1 MKTYKLLKDIH
12 NPDHDKR
19 RAYGYQ
25 KLNTFKAG
33 TFFEG
38 KPVSVEE
45 HAWRAM
51 AFISCKEWGHVNGDL
66 AALLIGSSVETE
78 PNNWHEIATTN
89 GGCHHM
95 ADDVLENLIRE
106 GAYAIL
112 KAEGY
117 KGTRQAIFDQLTEQ
131 RAEWLGESV

>member
-45 HAWRAM
+45 HAWRSM
-51 AFISCKEWGHVNGDL
+51 AFISCKEWGHVGGDL
-66 AALLIGSSVETE
+66 AALLIGISVETE

-106 GAYAIL
+106 GVVTI
-112 KAEGY
+112 G
-117 KGTRQAIFDQLTEQ
+117 QV
-131 RAEWLGESV
+131 RAALNNSLNETN

>member
-25 KLNTFKAG
+25 KHSTFKAG

-38 KPVSVEE
+38 KPVSVDA
-45 HAWRAM
+45 HAWRGA
-51 AFISCKEWGHVNGDL
+51 AFISCKEWGHIGGDL
-66 AALLIGSSVETE
+66 AALLIGSSVESE

-89 GGCHHM
+89 GGCHLM

-106 GAYAIL
+106 GVVTL
-112 KAEGY
+112 G
-117 KGTRQAIFDQLTEQ
+117 QV
-131 RAEWLGESV
+131 RAALNNSLNETN